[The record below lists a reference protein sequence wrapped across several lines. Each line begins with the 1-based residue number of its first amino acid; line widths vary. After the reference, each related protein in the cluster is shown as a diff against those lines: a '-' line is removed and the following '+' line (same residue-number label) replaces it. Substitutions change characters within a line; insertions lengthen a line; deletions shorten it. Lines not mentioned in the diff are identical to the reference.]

1 MTTSRSYWNET
12 RRLTASLV
20 ALWFFFTFGTIFFA
34 RELSGLR
41 FFGWPLSFY
50 LLAQGVILL
59 YAALIAFYAWRMER
73 LDRRCKVDEKVDD
86 KADDK
91 ADAAPAREG
100 GHVE

>member
-41 FFGWPLSFY
+41 FFGWPLSQTFI
-50 LLAQGVILL
+50 G
-59 YAALIAFYAWRMER
+59 
-73 LDRRCKVDEKVDD
+73 LDGRNGSCTK
-86 KADDK
+86 
-91 ADAAPAREG
+91 
-100 GHVE
+100 